1 MIRIFRNVGRFMPRN
16 PCRFGRLLVRSERG
30 AVAMEF
36 VLVMPLMLLLMLG
49 FTEMYL
55 YMRTVSIVEHTAFTL
70 ADSIGQMPEVI
81 DSNATTSTYDLGT
94 LWSAATVLAA
104 PVSLQAQG
112 GVIISSVCDQL
123 TTPCGKAPP
132 VALSMANGT
141 PAIYWQRSAPWT
153 QSGMV
158 SQEKPGSIL
167 PPTFP
172 FRNGDSVIVVEV
184 FYTFT
189 PFSLT
194 SAFWANAPGTQT
206 IYERVYV
213 RPRSGL
219 ALPVVASS

>member
-1 MIRIFRNVGRFMPRN
+1 MPPAAYRLGRS
-16 PCRFGRLLVRSERG
+16 LARSDRG
-30 AVAMEF
+30 AVALEF

-70 ADSIGQMPEVI
+70 ADSIGQMPEAI
-81 DSNATTSTYDLGT
+81 DSSATTSTYDLGT

-104 PVSLQAQG
+104 PVNLKAQG
-112 GVIISSVCDQL
+112 GVIISSVCDQV
-123 TTPCGKAPP
+123 TTPCGVSAP
-132 VALSMANGT
+132 VAQSMASGT
-141 PAIYWQRSAPWT
+141 PKVYWQRSAPWT
-153 QSGMV
+153 QTNMV
-158 SQEKPGSIL
+158 SQETPGNVL
-167 PPTFP
+167 PTTFP
-172 FRNGDSVIVVEV
+172 FRNGDSVVVVEV

-189 PFSLT
+189 PFAMT

-219 ALPVVASS
+219 VLPIVAAS